1 METEFEE
8 LEEEDRKK
16 RRKRDQEW
24 YPALEYHNISKNRY
38 NNVLPN
44 PETRVKLQV
53 RTRPGSRTSCI
64 D

>member
-1 METEFEE
+1 MESEFEE

-53 RTRPGSRTSCI
+53 RTRPGSLVHPA
-64 D
+64 